1 MAHALRSS
9 ISLAT
14 AAVLALLGSGAP
26 GPASASDADN
36 TSRSAGKL
44 QAPGAAPTTGFFAV
58 VELDGTLIRG
68 KGVVS
73 SRRLSDGSYE
83 VIFNAP
89 VTSCAFTGTIGN
101 TGFSGFTRGQISAQG
116 RQGTNNGVFVKTSSS
131 SGIVENRPF
140 HLVVTC

>member
-1 MAHALRSS
+1 MAPLPRGRG
-9 ISLAT
+9 LAAAAFGT
-14 AAVLALLGSGAP
+14 AALLLAAASP
-26 GPASASDADN
+26 GLASDADN

-58 VELDGTLIRG
+58 VELNGVLIRG

-73 SRRLSDGSYE
+73 ARRINDGSYE

-89 VTSCAFTGTIGN
+89 VTSCAFTGSIGN
-101 TGFSGFTRGQISAQG
+101 TGFSGATRGQFSAQG
-116 RQGTNNGVFVKTSSS
+116 RFGTNNGVFVSTSGS
-131 SGIVENRPF
+131 SGTVADRPF